1 MENPQ
6 NVTLLQPENGSVTAP
21 LQRYELPAE
30 AEESKGDE
38 APVWWDSL
46 EETSEDRSV
55 PAPVV
60 FVWEATALATKDIQ
74 YRLLISSNSELKDPM
89 TINGLSQLR
98 AEVFHLHLGTRYFW
112 KADARANGTTLAES
126 PVWSFTTNRT
136 TPRWIEAPGIT
147 NVRDLGGWPLPG
159 KRRVRQGLVYRSS
172 EMNRH
177 VEITDEGT
185 RVLLNELGIRTD
197 LDLRGVGG
205 EALPA
210 LDSDRVQWINV
221 PIRPYECIADDEG
234 KQGYLEVFRVFADPA
249 NYPILFH
256 CWGGADRAGTVAFL
270 LSALLGVSR
279 ENLIRDYELTSLSI
293 WGPRL
298 RSSDVFTAL
307 LDALRSFGPDA
318 GVHEQA
324 ENYLLS
330 VGLTPDGIA
339 AIRSHLVEDC
349 VGI

>member
-1 MENPQ
+1 MENLH
-6 NVTLLQPENGSVTAP
+6 NVTLLQPVNGSVTAP
-21 LQRYELPAE
+21 LQRYRWPAE
-30 AEESKGDE
+30 VEGGNADE
-38 APVWWDSL
+38 ASASWDAL

-60 FVWEATALATKDIQ
+60 FVWEATVPASKGVQ
-74 YRLLISSNSELKDPM
+74 YEFTISSNRDLKDPL
-89 TINGLSQLR
+89 TLSGLTHPR
-98 AEVFHLHLGTRYFW
+98 AEVSHLHLGTRYFW
-112 KADARANGTTLAES
+112 KAEARANGTTLAES
-126 PVWSFTTNRT
+126 PVGNFTTSSA
-136 TPRWIEAPGIT
+136 TPRWIEVPGIT

-159 KRRVRQGLVYRSS
+159 GNRVRQGRVYRSS

-185 RVLLNELGIRTD
+185 RVLLDDLGIRTD

-210 LDSDRVQWINV
+210 LDPDRVRWINV

-234 KQGYLEVFRVFADPA
+234 RLRYLEVFRVFADPA

-256 CWGGADRAGTVAFL
+256 CWGGADRAGTVALL

-279 ENLIRDYELTSLSI
+279 DDLICDYELTSLSI

-298 RSSDVFTAL
+298 RSSDEFTAL

-318 GVHEQA
+318 DINEQA
-324 ENYLLS
+324 ENYLL
-330 VGLTPDGIA
+330 TIGITA
-339 AIRSHLVEDC
+339 DEITGIRSCLVEE
-349 VGI
+349 GLQ